1 MKKSIL
7 NSVKANKG
15 FISERDILT
24 LKSRLNKGGDAWTE
38 ADAIFDSFPEIKITP
53 EQSEKGLLWL
63 KDKLETPKG
72 RERKNNPFG
81 YREEQIIRNFERF
94 TLCDFMNIGRFLPFY
109 VPVYTIIGNGGQSFS
124 YYVEG
129 GQIRFY

>member
-1 MKKSIL
+1 MKKSIFK
-7 NSVKANKG
+7 NVKANKG

-53 EQSEKGLLWL
+53 EQSEKGLNWL
-63 KDKLETPKG
+63 LNKLETPKG
-72 RERKNNPFG
+72 RERKNNPFD
-81 YREEQIIRNFERF
+81 YWQEQIIRNFEKF
-94 TLCDFMNIGRFLPFY
+94 ILTDFYSIGTFFPFF

-129 GQIRFY
+129 GEIKFY